1 MKLVV
6 YQNNKIIDITQLCNN
21 VTWSGDIQQVA
32 RKLEFNV
39 VYPLNDNNI
48 EKVNI
53 ALGNMVIFYEDNK
66 ELFRGIV
73 FTKEKSSSSQAIRV
87 TCYDHLIYLI
97 KSKGTYNFKK
107 MTAEQIAQKVAGD
120 FGISIGSLAKT
131 NISQNLIVQG
141 EDIYSIIMKAYTN
154 AFKQNG
160 KKYIPIMRQGKLYVI
175 EKGSTVVNYVL
186 ESNTNITDSSYTE
199 SIENMVNRVKIYDD
213 KGNYIN
219 KVENAD
225 WIKLYGVLQDTYTK
239 EEGKNALTVAKN
251 MLKGIERS
259 GDISAL
265 GNVDCITGYAIKV
278 KEPYTNLVGL
288 FYIDSDTHTWNNGQ
302 HTMQLSLHFENIM
315 DEKSDS

>member
-1 MKLVV
+1 MKLML
-6 YQNNKIIDITQLCNN
+6 YQGNKIIDITQLCNN
-21 VTWSGDIQQVA
+21 ITWSGDIQQVA

-39 VYPLNDNNI
+39 VYPLNDLNI

-53 ALGNMVIFYEDNK
+53 SLGNMVIFYEENK

-107 MTAEQIAQKVAGD
+107 MTAEQITQKVAKD
-120 FGISIGSLAKT
+120 FNIPIGSLAKT
-131 NISQNLIVQG
+131 GISQNFIVQG

-154 AFKQNG
+154 ASKQNR
-160 KKYIPIMRQGKLYVI
+160 KKYIPIMQQGKLYVI
-175 EKGSTVVNYVL
+175 EKGSTIVSYVL

-199 SIENMVNRVKIYDD
+199 SIESMINRVKIYDD

-219 KVENAD
+219 KVENVN
-225 WIKLYGVLQDTYTK
+225 WIKLYGVLQDIYTK
-239 EEGKNALTVAKN
+239 EQDKNALTVAKN

-259 GDISAL
+259 GEISAL
-265 GNVDCITGYAIKV
+265 GNIDCITGYAIKV